1 MKHTIILLLL
11 VFGSITDASCDN
23 FQLIFYNN
31 GVRSYIPYTTVKIY
45 NIRGREVFKGTTD
58 RQGRIA
64 IKGLA
69 NANNYRMEVYYKRK
83 TCGKNHFDQKF
94 IRCISTTGIH
104 FTGLSLGNFIGW
116 V

>member
-58 RQGRIA
+58 SHGRV
-64 IKGLA
+64 IKQTSNRSNG
-69 NANNYRMEVYYKRK
+69 
-83 TCGKNHFDQKF
+83 D
-94 IRCISTTGIH
+94 IH
-104 FTGLSLGNFIGW
+104 ITLNTYN
-116 V
+116 

>member
-83 TCGKNHFDQKF
+83 TCGKTIS
-94 IRCISTTGIH
+94 IRNSSVAFLQLG
-104 FTGLSLGNFIGW
+104 FTSQGCR
-116 V
+116 